1 MYVYILLIFCCTL
14 NGLVL
19 DKFYNRNSRNF
30 KTLLFITF
38 FLLFI
43 VAALRF
49 EVGRDYTET
58 YVYSYVKIAAGV
70 KNVRMDIA
78 LKGIYKI
85 MAVLHANVQW
95 IFVITSFL
103 INYFACKSI
112 ATQSPNCKMSFL
124 IYLCGTFYFF
134 SMNGVRQS
142 VAIMIFYYS
151 FKYIEKHNF
160 KKYAIL
166 NGIGFLFHSSAILF
180 IPLYFILNKKYKFK
194 MKMILIFATV
204 LATKVIVPFLT
215 SILLQT
221 HYAMYL
227 TNGAYSSQDS
237 LNFSMYLNILILVL
251 YEIVIWM
258 KKSDNNQAII
268 YSNIHFCGV
277 IVSLLATSLPMMIR
291 IFMSFRYLEFL
302 SVPYLIE
309 IQPKRRYKQLIELAV
324 ILLYLVYF
332 IHGVL
337 IENGNT
343 VLPYRT
349 IFNKGW

>member
-14 NGLVL
+14 SGLVL

-70 KNVRMDIA
+70 KN
-78 LKGIYKI
+78 
-85 MAVLHANVQW
+85 
-95 IFVITSFL
+95 
-103 INYFACKSI
+103 YFACKSI
-112 ATQSPNCKMSFL
+112 ATQSPNCKMSFW

-194 MKMILIFATV
+194 MKMILIFATI

-237 LNFSMYLNILILVL
+237 LNFSMYLNILIFVL

-309 IQPKRRYKQLIELAV
+309 IQPKRKYKQLIELAV

-332 IHGVL
+332 IYGVL